1 MHAEVTFQLATLY
14 GFLLALARV
23 SGVVAFVPIPG
34 FSAGPDASRV
44 VLSLA
49 LTTALF
55 PAWSSGALSAG
66 GGSTLTTGP
75 LLGGIVSETFFGA
88 TIGLAVSF
96 LLEGIQLAAQILGL
110 QAGYSYAST
119 VDPTTQ
125 ADTTTLQLM
134 AQLFGGTLFFAFGF
148 DRQVIAALA
157 ASFDMGPN
165 AGLARQGFGLGLGT
179 GPGIESVV
187 ESIVRLGASVFTSGV
202 ELAMPVLALLIL
214 FDIAFAVLG
223 RLHAQLQLLSL
234 SFSLKMLAALVFLA
248 SVLAAYP
255 AVFERSGAITFRVL
269 DRVLSPGAAH

>member
-1 MHAEVTFQLATLY
+1 MHVEVTFQLTTLY
-14 GFLLALARV
+14 GFLFALARV

-34 FSAGPDASRV
+34 FSAGPDSSRV

-55 PAWSSGALSAG
+55 PAWSGGALSTAA
-66 GGSTLTTGP
+66 SALTAGP
-75 LLGGIVSETFFGA
+75 LLGMILSETFFGA

-96 LLEGIQLAAQILGL
+96 LLEGIQLAAQVLGL

-134 AQLFGGTLFFAFGF
+134 AQLLGGTLFFAFGF

-157 ASFDMGPN
+157 ASFDAGPN
-165 AGLARQGFGLGLGT
+165 AALARRGFAL
-179 GPGIESVV
+179 GPGV
-187 ESIVRLGASVFTSGV
+187 ESMVEPIVRLGASVFASGV

-234 SFSLKMLAALVFLA
+234 SFALKMLAALVFLA
-248 SVLAAYP
+248 TVLAAYP

-269 DRVLSPGAAH
+269 DRVLGPGAAR